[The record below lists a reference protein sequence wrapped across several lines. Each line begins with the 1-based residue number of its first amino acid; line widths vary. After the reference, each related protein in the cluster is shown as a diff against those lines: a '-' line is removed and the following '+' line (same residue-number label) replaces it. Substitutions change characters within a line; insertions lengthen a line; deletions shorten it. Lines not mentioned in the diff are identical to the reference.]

1 MNESSGYSK
10 LPDVSQGNTEGSR
23 RGGRKARCHYFM
35 MGSEVVD
42 FLLGSRELKQIEMHH
57 PNASLLSILTPHY
70 WLAPETHLMEHVF
83 HTVVCLPS
91 SYCQKEMRMFSS
103 MLKSDRKK

>member
-1 MNESSGYSK
+1 MNEGSGYSE

-42 FLLGSRELKQIEMHH
+42 FLTGSRELKQIEMHH
-57 PNASLLSILTPHY
+57 PNASLLRILTPHY
-70 WLAPETHLMEHVF
+70 CLAPKTHLMENV
-83 HTVVCLPS
+83 T
-91 SYCQKEMRMFSS
+91 MFSALLFAS
-103 MLKSDRKK
+103 PHPILRKK